1 MRITKTFLI
10 LALMGFAF
18 VGCYNSRQHKDPSW
32 TTKPA
37 MLQVVY
43 TVPVI
48 PDSIELPETMKTL
61 SAWIWSNVDNTLKFN
76 AASHYKLNEVSKDL
90 VSYSK
95 QEADGDSIQVPKLN
109 SMSDSADV
117 YLIYDNFKFQ
127 PYTNYVPGAS
137 AGPSFGVGGGLMLG
151 VSTGSSHGCVKIS
164 ASYAYYDAK
173 NGKLLDYG
181 FLEES
186 GCAEEKAFEH
196 DWQNALRDLVM
207 HSIEK
212 TPVAQY

>member
-1 MRITKTFLI
+1 MRFAKTLLV
-10 LALMGFAF
+10 LALICFCL

-32 TTKPA
+32 TAKPS

-48 PDSIELPETMKTL
+48 PDSIELPESMKTL
-61 SAWIWSNVDNTLKFN
+61 SSWIWSNVDNTLKFN
-76 AASHYKLNEVSKDL
+76 AGSHYKLNEISKDL
-90 VSYSK
+90 VSYSNH
-95 QEADGDSIQVPKLN
+95 EADGDSILVPKLN

-117 YLIYDNFKFQ
+117 YLIYDNFKFE
-127 PYTNYVPGAS
+127 PYTNFVPGA
-137 AGPSFGVGGGLMLG
+137 AGPGFGMGGGMMVG
-151 VSTGSSHGCVKIS
+151 ISTGSSHGCVKIS
-164 ASYAYYDAK
+164 ASYAYYDSK

-186 GCAEEKAFEH
+186 GCAEDKVFEH

>member
-76 AASHYKLNEVSKDL
+76 ATSHYKLNEISKDL
-90 VSYSK
+90 VSYSSL
-95 QEADGDSIQVPKLN
+95 EAEGENIQVPKLN
-109 SMSDSADV
+109 SMSDSSDV
-117 YLIYDNFKFQ
+117 YLIYDNFKFE
-127 PYTNYVPGAS
+127 PYTNFVPSGAG
-137 AGPSFGVGGGLMLG
+137 AGMGVATGIAVGLAAG
-151 VSTGSSHGCVKIS
+151 TSHGCVRIS
-164 ASYAYYDAK
+164 ASYAYYEVK
-173 NGKLLDYG
+173 SGKRLDYG